1 MTITPKKLIERQNKM
16 TNKEIIETEAA
27 EVQDASQVTTTPKPR
42 KMSNKTLN
50 GLNAKIRGKQKRVNT
65 LAVKAKG
72 LRTIISSGK
81 VIMHKSGKPVGTRVL
96 EQHEKFMYRTK
107 LNEIDTELVQAKYE
121 LRELQEKA
129 KLQGKIRRDGSRQQL
144 RETKDLVRAKRAKPK
159 MIEAVRI
166 KLQGDVKNG
175 DYSKIEVI
183 RKQFPQGKV
192 SEQFSQELEDL
203 LHDTDEKHYAPIAAS
218 SVVDSQVKNE
228 VVEYIL
234 GLDTTQN
241 NQPAASTEESNNA

>member
-1 MTITPKKLIERQNKM
+1 MTITPKKQMEKIMKNEKI
-16 TNKEIIETEAA
+16 TETEAA
-27 EVQDASQVTTTPKPR
+27 EVQDASQLTTAPKPR
-42 KMSNKTLN
+42 RMSNKTLN
-50 GLNAKIRGKQKRVNT
+50 DLNAKIRGKQKRVNT

-72 LRTIISSGK
+72 LRAIMDSGK
-81 VIMHKSGKPVGTRVL
+81 VIMHKSGEPVGSRKL

-144 RETKDLVRAKRAKPK
+144 RETKNLVRAKRAKPK

-192 SEQFSQELEDL
+192 SEQFSPELEKL
-203 LHDTDEKHYAPIAAS
+203 LRDIDEKHYAPIAAS

-241 NQPAASTEESNNA
+241 NQPTASSEESNNA